1 MITYYSFHHHLEPT
15 HAETIKAS
23 MLRPFYWLK
32 SGLRDFSYHPTASFG
47 YGFIVTALMFFT
59 FLVTSSHI
67 YVIAAAICGFMFI
80 GLILAAGLCELSWRH
95 EKHEHLDFY
104 HSLSRLRQCQN
115 TLCRFAG
122 VLLGFSIVWFTLSAL
137 ILSLTLGIVA
147 PSIERSLWG
156 EFSEL
161 VTNQQTVLYLLIGG
175 LLMVAAFSVSVVSIP
190 AIIEMNLSVKEA
202 MPLSFKVFITN
213 LSSMVVW
220 GSLIILL
227 FLLGLST
234 LLFGMIMISP
244 LLGHATWYAYRDLVK
259 GEVEQI
265 KYYETARNR

>member
-1 MITYYSFHHHLEPT
+1 
-15 HAETIKAS
+15 
-23 MLRPFYWLK
+23 
-32 SGLRDFSYHPTASFG
+32 
-47 YGFIVTALMFFT
+47 MFFT

-122 VLLGFSIVWFTLSAL
+122 VLLGFSIVWFALSAL

-161 VTNQQTVLYLLIGG
+161 VTNQPILHGG
-175 LLMVAAFSVSVVSIP
+175 LGKPNHPAFFTWLINTFVWNDYDFPTARSRHLVC
-190 AIIEMNLSVKEA
+190 LS
-202 MPLSFKVFITN
+202 
-213 LSSMVVW
+213 
-220 GSLIILL
+220 
-227 FLLGLST
+227 GLSQ
-234 LLFGMIMISP
+234 
-244 LLGHATWYAYRDLVK
+244 R
-259 GEVEQI
+259 
-265 KYYETARNR
+265 